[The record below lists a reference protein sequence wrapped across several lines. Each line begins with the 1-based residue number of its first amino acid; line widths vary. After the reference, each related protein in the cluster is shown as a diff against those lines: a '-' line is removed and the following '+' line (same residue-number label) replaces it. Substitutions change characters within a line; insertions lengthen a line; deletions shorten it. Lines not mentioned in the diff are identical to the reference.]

1 MRLDYLELCGFRGF
15 LERQRVDFGT
25 GFTVICGRNGV
36 GKSTLCDAV
45 EFALTGQIDKY
56 LVDKAAKESLDDYV
70 WWRGEGHP
78 EAHFVTVG
86 FRADDGSG
94 FAVTRSRETG
104 ADRDAARI
112 EAMLCVPG
120 AKPER
125 ALQQV
130 CRTSIIRDE
139 WIAALSLDLTET
151 QRFEFV
157 RAALGAIEGPDY
169 AAKAREAL
177 SSAEAVHNAAAQ
189 AYEEAR
195 ARLTAALT
203 DLEQIRDV
211 ALQAGDVAAVLATL
225 DELTP
230 GAGPDLG
237 ARVAA
242 ARKTLARRRSNL
254 GEMGWVA
261 DEARAVAALR
271 DTVARHGDSA
281 GRDAVAVAEAE
292 VAVQE
297 ARRQLQAAEARLD
310 REQESDGLAASL
322 AILVDHG
329 SRIGLHDDRC
339 PLCRAPQGAPEFE
352 TGLASARQRLAA
364 RRSAVPEA
372 RGEVAAAR
380 TRVEDAGEILKQ
392 AETVVHRL
400 ASAQAELE
408 AREEALS
415 AELVRRSLDGE
426 LAYDPE
432 ALEEVVEAERS
443 RLIDLERS
451 ILTLEASQAVE
462 RVTEL
467 EARLE
472 ALRAEADDASDR
484 LARAHAAVTTART
497 LDRTVRR
504 TNAEI
509 IDERL
514 AVISPLLNELYQR
527 LRPHSEWRTIDYG
540 IRGDVRRFL
549 SLRVGNGLNP
559 QFVFSS
565 GQRRAAGLAFLLSV
579 HLSRPWCNWR
589 TLMLDDPVQH
599 IDDFRALHL
608 VEVLSALQRSGR
620 QIVCAVEDPSLAELL
635 CRRLMS
641 EPTALGRRHD
651 LDLVPGGGASVTRS
665 TDIEPAMVGVL
676 RRARDLS
683 AAS

>member
-56 LVDKAAKESLDDYV
+56 LVDKAAKESLGDYV

-120 AKPER
+120 AQPER

-339 PLCRAPQGAPEFE
+339 PLCRAPQGAPSSRR
-352 TGLASARQRLAA
+352 GSHPRASASPPGGRQC
-364 RRSAVPEA
+364 RRREA
-372 RGEVAAAR
+372 RSRRPEPGSRMPAR
-380 TRVEDAGEILKQ
+380 
-392 AETVVHRL
+392 
-400 ASAQAELE
+400 S
-408 AREEALS
+408 
-415 AELVRRSLDGE
+415 
-426 LAYDPE
+426 
-432 ALEEVVEAERS
+432 
-443 RLIDLERS
+443 
-451 ILTLEASQAVE
+451 
-462 RVTEL
+462 
-467 EARLE
+467 
-472 ALRAEADDASDR
+472 
-484 LARAHAAVTTART
+484 
-497 LDRTVRR
+497 
-504 TNAEI
+504 
-509 IDERL
+509 
-514 AVISPLLNELYQR
+514 
-527 LRPHSEWRTIDYG
+527 
-540 IRGDVRRFL
+540 
-549 SLRVGNGLNP
+549 
-559 QFVFSS
+559 
-565 GQRRAAGLAFLLSV
+565 
-579 HLSRPWCNWR
+579 
-589 TLMLDDPVQH
+589 
-599 IDDFRALHL
+599 
-608 VEVLSALQRSGR
+608 
-620 QIVCAVEDPSLAELL
+620 
-635 CRRLMS
+635 
-641 EPTALGRRHD
+641 
-651 LDLVPGGGASVTRS
+651 
-665 TDIEPAMVGVL
+665 
-676 RRARDLS
+676 
-683 AAS
+683 

>member
-261 DEARAVAALR
+261 DEARAVAA
-271 DTVARHGDSA
+271 
-281 GRDAVAVAEAE
+281 
-292 VAVQE
+292 
-297 ARRQLQAAEARLD
+297 RQD
-310 REQESDGLAASL
+310 
-322 AILVDHG
+322 
-329 SRIGLHDDRC
+329 
-339 PLCRAPQGAPEFE
+339 
-352 TGLASARQRLAA
+352 
-364 RRSAVPEA
+364 
-372 RGEVAAAR
+372 VAA
-380 TRVEDAGEILKQ
+380 
-392 AETVVHRL
+392 
-400 ASAQAELE
+400 
-408 AREEALS
+408 
-415 AELVRRSLDGE
+415 
-426 LAYDPE
+426 
-432 ALEEVVEAERS
+432 
-443 RLIDLERS
+443 LID
-451 ILTLEASQAVE
+451 QAK
-462 RVTEL
+462 
-467 EARLE
+467 
-472 ALRAEADDASDR
+472 ALRFSCAAD
-484 LARAHAAVTTART
+484 
-497 LDRTVRR
+497 
-504 TNAEI
+504 
-509 IDERL
+509 
-514 AVISPLLNELYQR
+514 Q
-527 LRPHSEWRTIDYG
+527 W
-540 IRGDVRRFL
+540 
-549 SLRVGNGLNP
+549 
-559 QFVFSS
+559 
-565 GQRRAAGLAFLLSV
+565 
-579 HLSRPWCNWR
+579 
-589 TLMLDDPVQH
+589 
-599 IDDFRALHL
+599 
-608 VEVLSALQRSGR
+608 
-620 QIVCAVEDPSLAELL
+620 
-635 CRRLMS
+635 
-641 EPTALGRRHD
+641 
-651 LDLVPGGGASVTRS
+651 
-665 TDIEPAMVGVL
+665 
-676 RRARDLS
+676 
-683 AAS
+683 